1 MQDITAGSE
10 SDVNAVRR
18 AETRSARADA
28 MNEVRKPARELADS
42 ELARDALRAEVG
54 ASTPGRAEIEAMKK
68 APPSEP
74 ESELE
79 LELHVLEPELEGMLS
94 ETAKSY
100 STRRRGR
107 VLPCHAHS

>member
-10 SDVNAVRR
+10 SDVTAVRR
-18 AETRSARADA
+18 AESARADA

-79 LELHVLEPELEGMLS
+79 LELHVLEISQKLS
-94 ETAKSY
+94 VLAK
-100 STRRRGR
+100 
-107 VLPCHAHS
+107 